1 MRLNN
6 EIVNYAFQYNKTFDM
21 NKRNR
26 EQEALFLIYKKDI
39 LQAEVRRVLST
50 IIEELDTILARPH
63 DEITFANRKK

>member
-1 MRLNN
+1 
-6 EIVNYAFQYNKTFDM
+6 M